1 MKTPISDPVKILE
14 SAYSNALNEFRK
26 DRGESFLACININ
39 ARRWI
44 EVIAKNCE
52 KQKAVVTALIT
63 SLTKK
68 IESPSQDIRYHK
80 VELPGGYSART
91 FDTRYVTP
99 FLKGRMPRIAM
110 KESGWLTRSIE
121 QPHAFTLKPLFPG
134 KISNEQVKKAFL
146 EVLNDIEVNNADPWQ
161 YLIGLF
167 ILLIHELSN
176 VQATIISMPP
186 IRIEKEIEIE
196 TVIDYLRSHFFAHY
210 TSPGASK
217 LPVIA
222 IHSLY
227 QVMVRELGRYRG
239 KRLEPLMSH
248 ISPDMRAGRVGDIE
262 VTDEN
267 GECFEAVEIKHNIPI
282 DAVMVDDAY
291 KKFKHTPIK
300 RYYLLTTA
308 EPYMR
313 SEEEWN
319 VKILLGRIRKDHGC
333 EVIVNGLMQS
343 IKYYLRLIRSPKL
356 FLNVYTHALKVD
368 AEKASEIKEEHLKK
382 WSQILEAIK

>member
-14 SAYSNALNEFRK
+14 SAYSTALNEFRK
-26 DRGESFLACININ
+26 DRGKSFLAGLNIN
-39 ARRWI
+39 AKRWI
-44 EVIAKNCE
+44 KVVAENCE

-99 FLKGRMPRIAM
+99 FLKGKMPRIAM

-146 EVLNDIEVNNADPWQ
+146 EILNDIEVNKADPWQ
-161 YLIGLF
+161 YLTGLF
-167 ILLIHELSN
+167 ILLIHELSK
-176 VQATIISMPP
+176 VQATIISMPS
-186 IRIEKEIEIE
+186 IRIEKEMEID
-196 TVIDYLRSHFFAHY
+196 TVVDYLKSHFFAHY
-210 TSPGASK
+210 TSSGASK

-222 IHSLY
+222 IYSLY
-227 QVMVRELGRYRG
+227 QVMVKELGRYRG
-239 KRLEPLMSH
+239 KKLEPLMSH

-267 GECFEAVEIKHNIPI
+267 GRCFEAVEIKHNIPI
-282 DAVMVDDAY
+282 DSVMVDDAY

-308 EPYMR
+308 EPYIR
-313 SEEEWN
+313 SGEERN
-319 VKILLGRIRKDHGC
+319 VKTLINRIRKDHGC

-356 FLNVYTHALKVD
+356 FLNVYTHALKAD

-382 WSQILEAIK
+382 WSQILGAVK

>member
-1 MKTPISDPVKILE
+1 MKIPAKDPQEILE
-14 SAYSNALNEFRK
+14 SVYNTALNEFRK
-26 DRGESFLACININ
+26 DKGESFVAGLN
-39 ARRWI
+39 AKAKKWI
-44 EVIAKNCE
+44 EVIAENCE

-68 IESPSQDIRYHK
+68 IESPSQDVRYHK

-91 FDTRYVTP
+91 FDTKYVTP
-99 FLKGRMPRIAM
+99 FLKEKMPKIAM

-121 QPHAFTLKPLFPG
+121 QPHPFTLNPLFPG
-134 KISNEQVKKAFL
+134 KISNTHVKNAFL
-146 EVLNDIEVNNADPWQ
+146 EILNDIEVNNADPSL
-161 YLIGLF
+161 YLTALF
-167 ILLIHELSN
+167 ILLIRKLSK
-176 VQATIISMPP
+176 VQATISSMPSVHVE
-186 IRIEKEIEIE
+186 REIEID
-196 TVIDYLRSHFFAHY
+196 TIIDFLKSHFFAHY
-210 TSPGASK
+210 TSSGASK

-227 QVMVRELGRYRG
+227 QIMTKELKRYRG
-239 KRLEPLMSH
+239 KRLEPLLSH
-248 ISPDMRAGRVGDIE
+248 IAPDLRAGRVGDIE

-267 GECFEAVEIKHNIPI
+267 GKCFEAVEIKHNIPI

-308 EPYMR
+308 EPYIR
-313 SEEEWN
+313 TGEEWN
-319 VKILLGRIRKDHGC
+319 IKIVTSRIRKDHGC

-343 IKYYLRLIRSPKL
+343 IRYYLRLIRSPKL
-356 FLNVYTHALKVD
+356 FLKVYTDALKVD

-382 WSQILEAIK
+382 WAQILETLK

>member
-1 MKTPISDPVKILE
+1 MKTPKDPAEILE
-14 SAYSNALNEFRK
+14 SAYNTALREFRK
-26 DRGESFLACININ
+26 DKGKSFLANLN
-39 ARRWI
+39 VKAKKWV
-44 EVIAKNCE
+44 EVVAENCE

-68 IESPSQDIRYHK
+68 IESPSQDVRYHK

-91 FDTRYVTP
+91 FDTKYVTP
-99 FLKGRMPRIAM
+99 FLKERMPRIAM

-121 QPHAFTLKPLFPG
+121 QPHPFTLKPLFPG
-134 KISNEQVKKAFL
+134 KISAKHVKNAFL
-146 EVLNDIEVNNADPWQ
+146 EILNDIEVNKADPWQ
-161 YLIGLF
+161 YLIALF
-167 ILLIHELSN
+167 ILLIRETSR

-186 IRIEKEIEIE
+186 IHIEKEIEID
-196 TVIDYLRSHFFAHY
+196 TVIDYLKSHFFTQYA
-210 TSPGASK
+210 SPGASK

-227 QVMVRELGRYRG
+227 QIMIKELKRYQG
-239 KRLEPLMSH
+239 KKLEPLMSH
-248 ISPDMRAGRVGDIE
+248 ISPDIRAGRVGDIE

-267 GECFEAVEIKHNIPI
+267 GNCFEAVEIKHDIPI
-282 DAVMVDDAY
+282 DAIMIDDAY

-308 EPYMR
+308 EPYIR
-313 SEEEWN
+313 SGEEWN
-319 VKILLGRIRKDHGC
+319 IKILISRIRKEHGC

-343 IKYYLRLIRSPKL
+343 IKYYLRLIKSPKL
-356 FLNVYTHALKVD
+356 FLNVYTNALKVD